1 MLLRKHPDAMKNL
14 FVDCHEKLTFEK
26 FRSLYDIKYSEIG
39 SNNRPAEEDTVFCFE
54 AFLMDSEGRQ
64 DIAQWDFVILCN
76 EANMT
81 FPSSQSR

>member
-39 SNNRPAEEDTVFCFE
+39 VNNRPAEEDTVFCFE
-54 AFLMDSEGRQ
+54 AFLMDSEGKARHSTMG
-64 DIAQWDFVILCN
+64 FCN
-76 EANMT
+76 
-81 FPSSQSR
+81 PLQ